1 MKAVMKTARGVGHI
15 EVRDIP
21 EPEPAS
27 NEVKIKVIAAGIC
40 GTDIHIYYDE
50 YPLTRPPVVMGHEVS
65 GEIVG
70 YGKDVKGFKV
80 GDLVTSE
87 TYASVCGKCRY
98 CRTGNPNLCPERRS
112 IGSSVN
118 GVFTKYLVIRKENV
132 HKLPPGIDINSA
144 SLCEP
149 LACCV
154 HGIIED
160 THIDAG
166 DTAVISGPGPIGL
179 LSVQIVKA
187 EGGIPIV
194 LGTVEDKDRLQLAKS
209 LGAELI
215 INVEE
220 QDPIDVVNEV
230 TNGYGADVVLECAG
244 KEASAKMCLEVVKKM
259 GKYTQM
265 GLFGKPVT
273 IDFEKIAYKELK
285 VTGFFAHVPS
295 AWERA
300 LKLLEQERINLK
312 PIVSHIFSLTEW
324 GKAFKIV
331 ENHKGLKVLLQPV
344 D

>member
-21 EPEPAS
+21 EPEPTS
-27 NEVKIKVIAAGIC
+27 NEVKIRVIAAGIC

-50 YPLTRPPVVMGHEVS
+50 YPLTRPPVVIGHEVS
-65 GEIVG
+65 GEVAD
-70 YGKDVKGFKV
+70 YGKDVKGLKV

-87 TYASVCGKCRY
+87 TYASVCGKCQY
-98 CRTGNPNLCPERRS
+98 CRIGKPNLCPERRS

-132 HKLPPGIDINSA
+132 HKLPPDIDITSA
-144 SLCEP
+144 CLCEP

-154 HGIIED
+154 HGIIEQ

-166 DTAVISGPGPIGL
+166 DTVVISGPGPIGL

-194 LGTVEDKDRLQLAKS
+194 LGVTEDKDRLQLAKN

-215 INVEE
+215 INVEK
-220 QDPIDVVNEV
+220 QNPVDVINDV
-230 TNGYGADVVLECAG
+230 TKGYGADVVLECAG
-244 KEASAKMCLEVVKKM
+244 KEASAETCLKVVKKT
-259 GKYTQM
+259 GKYTQT
-265 GLFGKPVT
+265 GLFGKP
-273 IDFEKIAYKELK
+273 IALDFEKIAYKELK

-300 LKLLEQERINLK
+300 LKLLEQGRINLK
-312 PIVSHIFSLTEW
+312 PIISHILPLTEW
-324 GKAFKIV
+324 KKAFEIV
-331 ENHKGLKVLLQPV
+331 ENHKGLKVSLQPV